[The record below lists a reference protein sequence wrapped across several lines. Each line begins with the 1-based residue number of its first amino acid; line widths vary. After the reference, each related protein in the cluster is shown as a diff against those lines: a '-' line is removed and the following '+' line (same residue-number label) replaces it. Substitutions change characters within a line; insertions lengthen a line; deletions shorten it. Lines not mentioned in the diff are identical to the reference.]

1 MDYIDRKRRGL
12 ERDAA
17 YWTRQYHRTLSRL
30 YVERERLAA
39 TPMTDPHAIRDL
51 AGRVREH
58 ADLAVRLRRRRAEA
72 NLRLLAFDPDAQRR
86 ANKDVD
92 GACRY
97 LNLDGTRCGCPTV
110 EGSRWCAGHVDRW
123 GMDSTIPNHIVG
135 RGLPL
140 RAADGTLRYE
150 DVPVTAWQ
158 RRTDRSWSL

>member
-97 LNLDGTRCGCPTV
+97 LNLDGTRCGACARATWTDGGWTPP
-110 EGSRWCAGHVDRW
+110 SRTISSDAACRCA
-123 GMDSTIPNHIVG
+123 
-135 RGLPL
+135 
-140 RAADGTLRYE
+140 
-150 DVPVTAWQ
+150 
-158 RRTDRSWSL
+158 RRTAPSDMRTCP